1 MIFSY
6 KLFQLKK
13 RGSIN
18 KSPRNFQIKI
28 AKRDVSSAKL
38 FLDSLGMMN
47 IVFLRYLSMR
57 WSVFFLLKEIKEK
70 SIKKD
75 KAILVSTAKTSLY
88 FFNFNVYTSFEVENE

>member
-6 KLFQLKK
+6 KLSQLKE

-38 FLDSLGMMN
+38 FLDSLGMRN

-57 WSVFFLLKEIKEK
+57 WSIFFLLREFKEK

-75 KAILVSTAKTSLY
+75 KATLVSTAKISLY

>member
-13 RGSIN
+13 RGFIN
-18 KSPRNFQIKI
+18 KSPKNFQIKI

-38 FLDSLGMMN
+38 FLDSLGMRN
-47 IVFLRYLSMR
+47 IVFLRYLSMQ
-57 WSVFFLLKEIKEK
+57 WSIFFLLREIKEK

-75 KAILVSTAKTSLY
+75 KASLVPTAKTSLY
-88 FFNFNVYTSFEVENE
+88 FFNFNVYTSLEVENE